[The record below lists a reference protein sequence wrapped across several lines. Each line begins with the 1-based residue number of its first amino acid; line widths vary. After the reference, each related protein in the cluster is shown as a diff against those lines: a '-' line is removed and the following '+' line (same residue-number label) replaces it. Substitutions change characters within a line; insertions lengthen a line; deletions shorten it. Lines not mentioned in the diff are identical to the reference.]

1 MEEIKMAKKKLKV
14 CFTLVLD
21 SDSGKFE
28 NVNDF
33 KPDSATDLLGNIRK
47 CLNEIYGIPVDSEP
61 LEGFQDLTINSFKS
75 VDVDVE
81 ETL

>member
-1 MEEIKMAKKKLKV
+1 MAKKKLKI
-14 CFTLVLD
+14 CIKLVLD
-21 SDSGKFE
+21 NNTGEFN
-28 NVNDF
+28 NVNEF
-33 KPDSATDLLGNIRK
+33 KPDSAVDLLGNIRK
-47 CLNEIYGIPVDSEP
+47 CLNEIYGFQVDADP